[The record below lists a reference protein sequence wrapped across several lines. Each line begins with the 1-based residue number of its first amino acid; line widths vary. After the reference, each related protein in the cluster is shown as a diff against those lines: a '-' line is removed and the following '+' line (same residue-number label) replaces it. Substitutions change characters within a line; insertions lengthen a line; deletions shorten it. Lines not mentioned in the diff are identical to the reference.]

1 MTSPRSPKSGSFVH
15 CVWPV
20 FLVVVS
26 SHTCYLLEWLDISS
40 GTLNCWWSFKSLSG
54 EVRNALGKYALF
66 WWIQIIVQILYVEDG
81 QARLRKMLG
90 VVYRVKLL
98 LFIKR
103 LAYDFWFYILLDVF
117 NDFPFLFV
125 GASQSFEFFIS
136 FFQKQYFYWWQKGIL
151 CTHKTLVKNN
161 TKNRFIIYMKGD
173 L

>member
-15 CVWPV
+15 WVWPV

-40 GTLNCWWSFKSLSG
+40 GTINCWWSFKSLSG

-103 LAYDFWFYILLDVF
+103 LAYDFLFYLLLDVF
-117 NDFPFLFV
+117 NDFPFLLLEQVSLLNFL
-125 GASQSFEFFIS
+125 FPFFRNSTFIDD
-136 FFQKQYFYWWQKGIL
+136 KKGF
-151 CTHKTLVKNN
+151 CVR
-161 TKNRFIIYMKGD
+161 TK
-173 L
+173 LL